1 MNAVGLGGGHKIIG
15 NMGSVLPRTANA
27 SKGWVSREDGRVVLD
42 FELEKNLL
50 LMSVPH
56 KTVYFYGEPLNLCG
70 LELRTKTIASLGT
83 HSEQSAY
90 GYTVSG
96 YDPTVIG
103 KQTVTVTCGDKSV
116 TFEVEVICQHV
127 WSGGTVTLEPTET
140 QDGVMTYTCSDCHE
154 TKIQVIPS
162 GSIVKPLTVNTNLD
176 CDYEIAGKVVTV
188 TYAESCKVGYLL
200 DGKYIALDA
209 VPNADGSYSFTAPD
223 GVSEVLLV
231 LNGDANLDGRVTAA
245 DIARINAS
253 KLGKTTLG
261 ADAIFAG
268 DVDRN
273 SALNDSDID
282 TIKNAVLRRSELNW

>member
-1 MNAVGLGGGHKIIG
+1 M
-15 NMGSVLPRTANA
+15 
-27 SKGWVSREDGRVVLD
+27 SREDGRVVLD

-50 LMSVPH
+50 LRSVPH

-70 LELRTKTIASLGT
+70 LELRTKTIANLGA

-116 TFEVEVICQHV
+116 TFEVEVVCQHV
-127 WSGGTVTLEPTET
+127 WSGGTVTIEPTET
-140 QDGVMTYTCSDCHE
+140 QDGAMTYTCSDCHE

-176 CDYEIAGKVVTV
+176 CDYEIKGNVVTV
-188 TYAESCKVGYLL
+188 TYAESCKVGYLS
-200 DGKYIALDA
+200 DGKYIAINA
-209 VPNADGSYSFTAPD
+209 VANSDGSYSFTAPD

-231 LNGDANLDGRVTAA
+231 LCGDANLDGRVTAA

-253 KLGKTTLG
+253 KLGKTAITS
-261 ADAIFAG
+261 DAIFAG

-273 SALNDSDID
+273 SAANDSDID
-282 TIKNAVLRRSELNW
+282 TIKNAVLRISELNW